1 MTAHAHYSKAQI
13 GGHPI
18 HPMLVGFP
26 IAFYTAGVAGLLV
39 YAGTHD
45 LFWFKASMVALFVG
59 VAMALVAAVF
69 GFVDLFFG
77 VPRDTAAR
85 KTGVKHMVINV
96 VSVAVFA
103 GAALMMYSAWRGKP
117 PLPDHPELSYLAPLG
132 LGIIGLLMT
141 VVAGVLGW
149 KMVQTHHVGVDERAP
164 IEPRSIDRDPL
175 HRGGT
180 A

>member
-1 MTAHAHYSKAQI
+1 MTAHAHYSKAAI
-13 GGHPI
+13 GGHPV

-39 YAGTHD
+39 YARTHD
-45 LFWFKASMVALFVG
+45 LFWHRGAMIAMVAG
-59 VAMALVAAVF
+59 VAMALLAAVF

-77 VPRDTAAR
+77 VPRDTAPR
-85 KTGVKHMVINV
+85 RTGIKHFILNV
-96 VSVAVFA
+96 VTVVLFA
-103 GAALMMYSAWRGKP
+103 GAAFMLHRGSSYTV
-117 PLPDHPELSYLAPLG
+117 PLILGIVGLG
-132 LGIIGLLMT
+132 LT

-149 KMVQTHHVGVDERAP
+149 KLVQTHHVGIDEHTGAG
-164 IEPRSIDRDPL
+164 DMF

>member
-45 LFWFKASMVALFVG
+45 AFWFKGSMVALFAGVG
-59 VAMALVAAVF
+59 MAVLAAIF

-77 VPRDTAAR
+77 VPHHTAAR
-85 KTGVKHMVINV
+85 KTGVKHFVINLLTV
-96 VSVAVFA
+96 VLFA

-117 PLPDHPELSYLAPLG
+117 PMPQRPEMSYLAPLALSIVG
-132 LGIIGLLMT
+132 LGLTI
-141 VVAGVLGW
+141 VAGVLGW
-149 KMVQTHHVGVDERAP
+149 KMVQTHHVGVDERTP
-164 IEPRSIDRDPL
+164 IDSDPL
-175 HRGGT
+175 QRGGT

>member
-1 MTAHAHYSKAQI
+1 MTAHAHYSKASI

-26 IAFYTAGVAGLLV
+26 IAFYTAGVVGLLV
-39 YAGTHD
+39 YAQTHD
-45 LFWFKASMVALFVG
+45 LFWYRGSMI
-59 VAMALVAAVF
+59 ALVAGVGMAVLAAIF
-69 GFVDLFFG
+69 GFIDLFFG

-85 KTGVKHMVINV
+85 RTGMKHFIINLATV
-96 VSVAVFA
+96 VLFAVAAF
-103 GAALMMYSAWRGKP
+103 LLYTAWRGKP
-117 PLPDHPELSYLAPLG
+117 AFDERPALNYLAPLCLGILG
-132 LGIIGLLMT
+132 LGLT

-149 KMVQTHHVGVDERAP
+149 KMVQTHHVGVDERP
-164 IEPRSIDRDPL
+164 PSDRDML